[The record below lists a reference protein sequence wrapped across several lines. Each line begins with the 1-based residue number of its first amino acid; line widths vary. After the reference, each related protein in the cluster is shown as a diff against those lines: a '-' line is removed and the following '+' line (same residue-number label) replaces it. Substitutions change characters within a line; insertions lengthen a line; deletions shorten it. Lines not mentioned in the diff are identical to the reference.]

1 MKMRNHEKTS
11 LEFADA
17 LGETDFGLIICSKTG
32 RLKGL
37 WIPEGQDEDNVPQ
50 TIVDVCVDYFGV
62 DPNEKEMLH

>member
-1 MKMRNHEKTS
+1 MNKHDKIGV
-11 LEFADA
+11 EFEDA
-17 LGETDFGLIICSKTG
+17 LGKNDFGLIICSKTG

-50 TIVDVCVDYFGV
+50 TIVDVCVNYFGV

>member
-1 MKMRNHEKTS
+1 MSNHEKTG
-11 LEFADA
+11 LEFEDA
-17 LGETDFGLIICSKTG
+17 LGESDFGLIICSKTG

-37 WIPEGQDEDNVPQ
+37 WIPEGQVEDNVPQ

>member
-1 MKMRNHEKTS
+1 MTNHEKTGIK
-11 LEFADA
+11 FDDA
-17 LGETDFGLIICSKTG
+17 LGENDFGLIICSKTG

-62 DPNEKEMLH
+62 NPNEKEMLH

>member
-1 MKMRNHEKTS
+1 MSNHEKTG
-11 LEFADA
+11 LEFEES
-17 LGETDFGLIICSKTG
+17 LGENDFGLIICSKTG

-37 WIPEGQDEDNVPQ
+37 WIPEGHDEDNVPQ

>member
-1 MKMRNHEKTS
+1 MSNHEKTG
-11 LEFADA
+11 LEFEEA
-17 LGETDFGLIICSKTG
+17 LGENDFGLIICSKTG

-50 TIVDVCVDYFGV
+50 TIVDVCMDYFGV